1 MREEGIVI
9 DTYGEFARVEAERN
23 PSCEGCMSK
32 GTCKPASDSSM
43 IVEAVN
49 LINAKVGDRVN
60 FEIDANV
67 LLKSTFIIYILP
79 VIFLLSGAFIG
90 GELADMLSQS
100 KKKETLS
107 VVGGGIFFIIGIIL
121 LMLLNK
127 YFSRKK
133 GYKPVIREILST
145 GAG

>member
-9 DTYGEFARVEAERN
+9 DTYGEFAKVEAKRN
-23 PSCEGCMSK
+23 PSCEGCMNK
-32 GTCKPASDSSM
+32 GICEPASDSSM

-60 FEIDANV
+60 FEIDAGI

-90 GELADMLSQS
+90 GELAEILSQS
-100 KKKETLS
+100 GKKEALS
-107 VVGGGIFFIIGIIL
+107 VVGGSIFFIIGIIL
-121 LMLLNK
+121 LILLNK

-133 GYKPVIREILST
+133 GYKPVIRVILS
-145 GAG
+145 